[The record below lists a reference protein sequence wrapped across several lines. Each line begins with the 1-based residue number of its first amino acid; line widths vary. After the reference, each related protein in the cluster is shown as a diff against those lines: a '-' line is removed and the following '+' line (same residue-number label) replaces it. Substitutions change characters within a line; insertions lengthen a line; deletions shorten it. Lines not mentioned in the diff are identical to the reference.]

1 MTILRTLIV
10 STWLSA
16 IAAMGAAQ
24 NLTIAAASDLQAVL
38 PQVVSRFEKQTGRS
52 VRVTFG
58 SSGNFFTQIQNGA
71 PFDLFLSADIDYP
84 KRLEAA
90 SLAEPGTLYEYAT
103 GKIVL
108 WAPKGGTVDLQRG
121 LRALLDSR
129 VRHVAIANPA
139 HAPYG
144 RAAVAALRA
153 AGIYENVRAKFV
165 LGENI
170 SQAAQFVQSGNA
182 EAGILALSLALSPAM
197 TEAGTYVVVP
207 PDSYPPI
214 QQAAVVIKGSP
225 NKDAARDF
233 LRFLKQPD
241 TVALMRRFGF
251 EVPRPPLPPVRR

>member
-1 MTILRTLIV
+1 MTILRTFVVLMWW
-10 STWLSA
+10 SGSA
-16 IAAMGAAQ
+16 ATGAAQ
-24 NLTIAAASDLQAVL
+24 NLTIAAASDLQVVL
-38 PQVVSRFEKQTGRS
+38 PQVVSRFEQQTGRT

-84 KRLEAA
+84 TRLEAA
-90 SLAEPGTLYEYAT
+90 SLAEPGTLDQYAM

-129 VRHVAIANPA
+129 VRHVAIANPE

-153 AGIYENVRAKFV
+153 AGIYDDVRRKFV

-197 TEAGTYVVVP
+197 TAAGFFVAIP
-207 PDSYPPI
+207 ADAYPPI
-214 QQAAVVIKGSP
+214 QQAAVVIKASSHR
-225 NKDAARDF
+225 DAARDF
-233 LRFLKQPD
+233 LQFLKRPD
-241 TVALMRRFGF
+241 ILALLQRFGF
-251 EVPRPPLPPVRR
+251 EAPSPASR